1 VAVLKGFRISH
12 DPVLDSILE
21 VHGGSLSVAYP
32 ADGRVGADQGVVQFD
47 LQESLKDERR
57 EASHRPPFPECG
69 KGFGNGERSY
79 SSSAARSRIRSP
91 SGR

>member
-1 VAVLKGFRISH
+1 MILSWIRYWRCMAAVSQSRIRRTAVS
-12 DPVLDSILE
+12 
-21 VHGGSLSVAYP
+21 
-32 ADGRVGADQGVVQFD
+32 GADQGVVQFD